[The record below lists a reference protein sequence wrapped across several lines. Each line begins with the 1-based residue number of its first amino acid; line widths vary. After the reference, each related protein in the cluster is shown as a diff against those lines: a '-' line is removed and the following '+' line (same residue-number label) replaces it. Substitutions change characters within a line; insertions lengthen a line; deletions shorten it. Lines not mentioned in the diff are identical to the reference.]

1 MVETVPMVTGKK
13 HKLSALTA
21 SSMVEEFFPR
31 PPIPVLNRL
40 FKRARDDSWIAFGSR
55 RPTKKGGRDPHYLYT
70 VKKGE
75 LKQWLPPIL
84 QHEMGVNT
92 QYLAQNTMGIS
103 ALRKYS
109 HRNAPARA
117 PEDYSKAIEDG
128 KPIYYQAWDAHVRE
142 LSGIVLDLDCYKPPA
157 NLSPEITLGLVLDMV
172 RQKGTLPQPS
182 IAALSGRGVYL
193 WYLLSDNDGFAPL
206 NTVENRHQWTL
217 ILDELCRRTRGLQS
231 DPRARRLLQ
240 WVKSPGTI
248 DTLVEDQKET
258 KSGNIVLYMTFGAGP
273 LATVPEYQLGE
284 LVDELG
290 LMLAPATT
298 NPAPQLI
305 APQVAGAPPT
315 WRPGKA
321 GNPYASHQARVRE
334 LEKLASDRGGIH
346 EGHRHHT
353 LVCFYRCRLASYG
366 GAGKGPAVVAL
377 AKEETRRFAR
387 LCVPPLLAEQVAA
400 VFGSWK
406 CTYKPRRETLV
417 AQLDITDDES
427 RALGLQAL
435 ATTAV
440 KNEREQAQAN
450 KFVERANLEAEIAK
464 LLLPPHNLSK
474 RAIEKATGA
483 SYSRISRC
491 RAALVKA
498 GQLDQAPDVDQG
510 QLPM

>member
-1 MVETVPMVTGKK
+1 MVEP
-13 HKLSALTA
+13 LF
-21 SSMVEEFFPR
+21 SMVEEFVPR
-31 PPIPVLNRL
+31 PPIPVLHRL
-40 FKRARDDSWIAFGSR
+40 FERARDDSWVAFGSR

-75 LKQWLPPIL
+75 LKLMLPPIL

-103 ALRKYS
+103 ALRKHS

-128 KPIYYQAWDAHVRE
+128 KPIYYQAWDSHVRE

-182 IAALSGRGVYL
+182 FAALSGRGVYL
-193 WYLLSDNDGFAPL
+193 WYLLSENDGFAPL

-258 KSGNIVLYMTFGAGP
+258 KSGNIVLYMTFGSGP
-273 LATVPEYQLGE
+273 LATVPEYQLAE
-284 LVDELG
+284 LVDKLD
-290 LMLAPATT
+290 LLLAPTT
-298 NPAPQLI
+298 TKKSPPQLPT
-305 APQVAGAPPT
+305 APSTPPT
-315 WRPGKA
+315 RTWMPGKA
-321 GNPYASHQARVRE
+321 GNPYAPHRARVRE
-334 LEKLASDRGGIH
+334 LEQLASYREGIY
-346 EGHRHHT
+346 EGHRHHA

-366 GAGKGPAVVAL
+366 GAGKGAAVVAT
-377 AKEETRRFAR
+377 AKEETRLFAR
-387 LCVPPLLAEQVAA
+387 QCVPPLRAEQVAA
-400 VFGSWK
+400 AFGSWK
-406 CTYKPRRETLV
+406 GIYKPRRTTLV
-417 AQLDITDDES
+417 AQLGITDEES
-427 RALGLQAL
+427 RALGLEAL
-435 ATTAV
+435 ATTAALD
-440 KNEREQAQAN
+440 ERKQAQAN
-450 KFVERANLEAEIAK
+450 KLAELDNLEAEIAK